1 MIKKM
6 IAALALQLA
15 AVAVIL
21 SFSPVYEILT
31 DKYGKDYTFDVDLW
45 SCDSVYDSDKAGTE
59 HYQLEIAAY
68 YNKNIIGPT
77 DKRFYDSS
85 DDGNFAGLYCN
96 DNRMDFNANIRIKDD
111 DIGKKLCDAFYLE
124 KLENSIDGTF
134 DASVFN
140 LHYDVKATVR
150 IFGSRIK
157 LLSVTIDG
165 KDVEEFF
172 RSEKNIIA

>member
-1 MIKKM
+1 M

-31 DKYGKDYTFDVDLW
+31 DKYSKNYTFDVDLW
-45 SCDSVYDSDKAGTE
+45 SCDSVYDSDEAGTE
-59 HYQLEIAAY
+59 HYQLEIDAY

-85 DDGNFAGLYCN
+85 DNGNFASLYCRGDIMEFYGN
-96 DNRMDFNANIRIKDD
+96 MIINDD

-124 KLENSIDGTF
+124 KLENSADGTF
-134 DASVFN
+134 SASVFN
-140 LHYDVKATVR
+140 LHYDIKATVR